1 MCHNPL
7 VVYRIRCLLCF
18 LSRPVYLPPVNRS
31 RAAMAA
37 ARILPECI
45 GECLGQIVFI
55 QGKGS
60 MLIVIISIRHFKE
73 VTHEKDI
80 QRNPV

>member
-1 MCHNPL
+1 MFLIPAEASPADKLLPGEQAGWPGYYHYASAKCH
-7 VVYRIRCLLCF
+7 
-18 LSRPVYLPPVNRS
+18 
-31 RAAMAA
+31 
-37 ARILPECI
+37 
-45 GECLGQIVFI
+45 GHIVFI